1 VSEANEGG
9 GEAQAEPIEE
19 TPAPASD
26 LDAIREDR
34 DRIRDQLLRIAA
46 DFDNFRKRSK
56 RDVEEAERRSKEKVI
71 VEMLPLVDNLERA
84 VQSAATATN
93 AAAVAEGV
101 EMVLR
106 SFGDIAERIGIV
118 RVPSIGERFDPAL
131 HDAVQQVETDAH
143 PPGTVLAE
151 VVPGYRLGDKL
162 VRAALVVVAKPP
174 AVPPPAE
181 G

>member
-1 VSEANEGG
+1 
-9 GEAQAEPIEE
+9 
-19 TPAPASD
+19 
-26 LDAIREDR
+26 
-34 DRIRDQLLRIAA
+34 
-46 DFDNFRKRSK
+46 
-56 RDVEEAERRSKEKVI
+56 
-71 VEMLPLVDNLERA
+71 
-84 VQSAATATN
+84 
-93 AAAVAEGV
+93 
-101 EMVLR
+101 MVLR